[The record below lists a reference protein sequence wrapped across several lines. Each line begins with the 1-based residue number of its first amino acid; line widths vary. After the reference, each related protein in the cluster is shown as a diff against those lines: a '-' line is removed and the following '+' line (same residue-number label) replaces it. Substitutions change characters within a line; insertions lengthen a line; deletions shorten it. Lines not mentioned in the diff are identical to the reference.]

1 MSTYLILALE
11 ERIALLQ
18 LELDKS
24 EAELR
29 DSSPTSRDRKRR
41 RKAAD
46 RTRQR
51 IDSLREL
58 RDRFH

>member
-29 DSSPTSRDRKRR
+29 NSSPTSRDRKRR

-51 IDSLREL
+51 IESLREL

>member
-51 IDSLREL
+51 IESLREL